1 MREFEKYDPEK
12 IGKVYVTDVPA
23 GSEPRLLGAVVAPD
37 RYIGKE
43 DFFSVLKKF
52 DSHLK
57 EESFND
63 FLKRRNLICN
73 ATDSSYLEFLWNL
86 QDSDEGIKIL
96 SKSMHSLYG
105 PSTWLR

>member
-1 MREFEKYDPEK
+1 MFDPSLSLVSLLCPSVSLFLSD
-12 IGKVYVTDVPA
+12 IGKD
-23 GSEPRLLGAVVAPD
+23 
-37 RYIGKE
+37 

-63 FLKRRNLICN
+63 FLKRRNLICS
-73 ATDSSYLEFLWNL
+73 ATGSSYPEFLWNL

-105 PSTWLR
+105 PSTRLR